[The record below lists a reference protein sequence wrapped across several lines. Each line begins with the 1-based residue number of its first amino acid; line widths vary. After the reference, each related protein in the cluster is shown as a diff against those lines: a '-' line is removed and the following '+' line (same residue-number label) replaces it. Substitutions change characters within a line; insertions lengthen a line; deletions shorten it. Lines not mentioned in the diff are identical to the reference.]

1 MGNVFSWCKS
11 DVQKYRRLGSGAFGS
26 VYFVNYWLY
35 ERNYAVKVVDL
46 PDQQVGRQAL
56 REVETLRKVDNHDN
70 VIKIYTDEISP
81 DGALLIWMEHCDL
94 GDLCHYMKDNRL
106 SIDDI
111 IALMKQLCDAVNYI
125 HSEKVIHRDIK
136 PANILLQKSERNL
149 PTLKLGDFG
158 FGNLAGS
165 ISYFEEIYFRT
176 LCGTPKYMAPEVK
189 ARRRYHYSADIYSMG
204 VVLKEIIVPCGKTTF

>member
-1 MGNVFSWCKS
+1 MGNVFSWSKS
-11 DVQKYRRLGSGAFGS
+11 DVEKYRRLGSGAFGS

-35 ERNYAVKVVDL
+35 ARNYAVKVVDL
-46 PDQQVGRQAL
+46 PNRQVRSQAL
-56 REVETLRKVDNHDN
+56 REVKTLRKVDNHDN
-70 VIKIYTDEISP
+70 VIKIYSAEIVS

-94 GDLCHYMKDNRL
+94 GDLSHYMRSNRL

-125 HSEKVIHRDIK
+125 HSKAVIHRDIK
-136 PANILLQKSERNL
+136 PENILLKESWETV

-158 FGNLAGS
+158 IGNFAGT

-176 LCGTPKYMAPEVK
+176 QIGTPCFVAPEVIQRGK
-189 ARRRYHYSADIYSMG
+189 YHNSADIYSMG
-204 VVLKEIIVPCGKTTF
+204 VVIRVIIEQCGRSTL